1 MALKFKA
8 VNCYTREKEELMRF
22 LYILAEDDKEVSPEH
37 LHDQLGRK
45 YAAQWVCDEMGT
57 HIGIIIFQVAAFRTG
72 RCLSVVGAA
81 GTCLQ
86 AWGEMTEQFRTLA
99 KQANCTTMEM
109 VGRKGFARA
118 FKPHGWTEKHVV
130 IECAV

>member
-1 MALKFKA
+1 MALKFKS
-8 VNCYTREKEELMRF
+8 VNCYTREKDELMRF
-22 LYILAEDDKEVSPEH
+22 LYLLAEDDKEISPEH

-45 YAAQWVCDEMGT
+45 YACQWVCDEMGT
-57 HIGIIIFQVAAFRTG
+57 HIGIIIFQCVAFRTG
-72 RCLSVVGAA
+72 RCLSVIGAA

-86 AWGEMTEQFRTLA
+86 DWAAMTDQFRALA
-99 KQANCTTMEM
+99 KEANCVTMEM